1 MREIGLNK
9 VAGLW
14 LVSLLIACPS
24 MTVTAGATTVQQ
36 PVATTADASVPAKSL
51 SRQPK
56 APVLARNSAAT
67 AKAEAT
73 VDSKKA
79 RQDEGKST
87 ISRCWKRLMDNVREV
102 TKAHRNKQ

>member
-1 MREIGLNK
+1 
-9 VAGLW
+9 
-14 LVSLLIACPS
+14 

-36 PVATTADASVPAKSL
+36 PAATAADASDPAKSL

-56 APVLARNSAAT
+56 APVLARNSATT
-67 AKAEAT
+67 AKAETT

-87 ISRCWKRLMDNVREV
+87 ISRCWKRLMNNVREV